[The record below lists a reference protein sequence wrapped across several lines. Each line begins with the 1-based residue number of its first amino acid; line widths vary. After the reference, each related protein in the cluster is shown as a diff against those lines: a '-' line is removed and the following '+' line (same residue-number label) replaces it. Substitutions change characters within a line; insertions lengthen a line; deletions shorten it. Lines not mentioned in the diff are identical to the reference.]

1 MKETL
6 QRMSALFV
14 MALGVLVILASI
26 VWLLWRA
33 MLEVPPNTARA
44 WALVVTAL
52 LPLVAWGG
60 WYSGHTEARGRLAG
74 IDQAVD
80 KVMGAATKAA
90 GLRVGMAR
98 AMKTMHRTE
107 AKEPSVVA
115 LPDVEIIPRQ
125 LPSGEDIIEL

>member
-6 QRMSALFV
+6 QRISALFV
-14 MALGVLVILASI
+14 MALGALVILAGI

-33 MLEVPPNTARA
+33 MLEVPPNMARA
-44 WALVVTAL
+44 WALIVTAL

-60 WYSGHTEARGRLAG
+60 WCSGRVEARGRLAG

-90 GLRVGMAR
+90 GLRVGTTR
-98 AMKTMHRTE
+98 AMHRTE
-107 AKEPSVVA
+107 AKEPPIVV
-115 LPDVEIIPRQ
+115 LPDVEIIPRR
-125 LPSGEDIIEL
+125 LPNGEDVIEL